1 MRKQL
6 LAYANED
13 LTLAEKH
20 GCLSITDTKLGC
32 IDIGYCE
39 LSKGFSAFVQGVQYK
54 NKINKSIM
62 AEWVADQ
69 FIVE

>member
-1 MRKQL
+1 MKEQL

-20 GCLSITDTKLGC
+20 GGMCITDTKLGC
-32 IDIGYCE
+32 INIDYCE
-39 LSKGFSAFVQGVQYK
+39 KAKGFSAFANGVQYK
-54 NKINKSIM
+54 NSISKAMM